1 MAHAK
6 FVVPANLTLRQTLN
20 LLFSIVES
28 QFKNCQ
34 ENIQSAGNDFALLGK
49 LPKALSH
56 VLLYLGDGL
65 IQVENSYKVRD
76 VLLLKDPDVGDIISD
91 LRILEHDIKKTRAS
105 VEKQVEREDSAGRVV
120 SPSAHS
126 NSHFSLSSLLKKTKI
141 SSKKEELRRTQELR
155 RAQEVEELKKSKKEE
170 QERIQREKEAQDKI
184 LEEEHARML
193 EQTIK
198 RQVEREMANMA
209 SREQIAAV
217 QKEKKAKP
225 AAFEKPKAPY
235 ERTSMEVRR
244 SPRRSADELRR
255 RSLDGG
261 ARAKSAAIAAHSR
274 QASETNL
281 STSGGVNRAAQLA
294 WSQMNPT
301 QEKVAK
307 PLIISDTGQSSSPKP
322 RYEYVKP
329 TIKRPTIRVP
339 GKNVFH
345 RNQSGAEPRSEVR
358 RTSERE
364 YRARSPKSPKPTAPV
379 HSRSFSPEVK
389 SPKSMTPEVELSPQ
403 EKRVSEVMQTLEGV
417 DEEACQHIINEIM
430 VFGEKVYWD
439 DIVGL
444 NNAKNSLKET
454 VVYPF
459 LRPDLFKGLREPVS
473 GMLLFGPP
481 GTGKS
486 MIAKAVATES
496 QSTFFSISASSLLSK
511 YLGESEKLVR
521 ALFYLAKRLSPS
533 IIFID
538 EIDSLLTSRSENE
551 NESSRRIK
559 TEVLIQWS
567 SLSSATARERE
578 EGRLESGR
586 VLVLAATNL
595 PWAIDE
601 AARRRFT
608 RRLHIPLPEPETRIS
623 HLKRLLAHQKNALTE
638 RDFESIGK
646 LTEGYSGSDMTALA
660 KDAAMEPIR
669 ELGDKLIDVDF
680 TKIRGINLQDFQNA
694 LLTVKKSV
702 SPESLSKFDDWA
714 VSFGSHGA

>member
-6 FVVPANLTLRQTLN
+6 FVVPANLTLRQTLT
-20 LLFSIVES
+20 LLYSIVKS
-28 QFKNCQ
+28 QFENCQ
-34 ENIQSAGNDFALLGK
+34 ENIQSAGNDKTLLGK

-56 VLLYLGDGL
+56 VLSYLGDGL
-65 IQVENSYKVRD
+65 VQVENSYKVKD
-76 VLLLKDPDVGDIISD
+76 VLYLKDPDVGDIIRD
-91 LRILEHDIKKTRAS
+91 LRILEHDIKKTRTS
-105 VEKQVEREDSAGRVV
+105 MEKQVESESTGGRSE

-126 NSHFSLSSLLKKTKI
+126 NSHFSLSGLLKKTKI
-141 SSKKEELRRTQELR
+141 SSKKEEMRKNQELR
-155 RAQEVEELKKSKKEE
+155 KAKEVEELKKLKKEE
-170 QERIQREKEAQDKI
+170 QERLCREKEARDKM
-184 LEEEHARML
+184 LEEEQARML
-193 EQTIK
+193 EQTVK
-198 RQVEREMANMA
+198 RQVEREMANRA
-209 SREQIAAV
+209 SREQQTAAV
-217 QKEKKAKP
+217 QKERKAQS
-225 AAFEKPKAPY
+225 AAFEKPKLPY
-235 ERTSMEVRR
+235 ERTSLEVRR

-261 ARAKSAAIAAHSR
+261 ARAKNAAFVAHSR

-281 STSGGVNRAAQLA
+281 SYSGGVNRAAQLA
-294 WSQMNPT
+294 WSQMNT
-301 QEKVAK
+301 AQEQVAK
-307 PLIISDTGQSSSPKP
+307 PLIISDKGQPMSPKP

-329 TIKRPTIRVP
+329 TIKRPTIKVP
-339 GKNVFH
+339 GKNAFH
-345 RNQSGAEPRSEVR
+345 RKPSGAN
-358 RTSERE
+358 ERE
-364 YRARSPKSPKPTAPV
+364 TRVRSPKSPVPA
-379 HSRSFSPEVK
+379 HSRSFSPDVK

-403 EKRVSEVMQTLEGV
+403 EKRVVEVMQTLEGV
-417 DEEACQHIINEIM
+417 DEEACQHITNEIL
-430 VFGEKVYWD
+430 VYGEKVYWD

-459 LRPDLFKGLREPVS
+459 LRPDLFRGLREPVS

-496 QSTFFSISASSLLSK
+496 RSTFFSISASSLLSK

-567 SLSSATARERE
+567 SLPNATARERE
-578 EGRLESGR
+578 EGHLESGR

-608 RRLHIPLPEPETRIS
+608 RRLHIPLPEFETRIA
-623 HLKRLLAHQKNALTE
+623 HLKRLLAHQKNTLTE
-638 RDFESIGK
+638 QDFQTIGK

-669 ELGDKLIDVDF
+669 ELGDKLIEVDF

-714 VSFGSHGA
+714 RSFGSHGA

>member
-6 FVVPANLTLRQTLN
+6 FVVPTNLTLRQSLN

-34 ENIQSAGNDFALLGK
+34 EKIKTAGNDTSLLRA
-49 LPKALSH
+49 LPKALSE
-56 VLLYLGDGL
+56 VLWYLEEGL
-65 IQVENSYKVRD
+65 AQVENYYKLRD
-76 VLLLKDPDVGDIISD
+76 VFSLKNPEVLEVVNE
-91 LRILEHDIKKTRAS
+91 LRILDHDIKRSRDA
-105 VEKQVEREDSAGRVV
+105 VEKQITSEGSGKPM
-120 SPSAHS
+120 STSGS

-141 SSKKEELRRTQELR
+141 SARKEDIRRTKEKR
-155 RAQEVEELKKSKKEE
+155 EAQEVEELKKLKIQEE
-170 QERIQREKEAQDKI
+170 ERLLMEKNAQDRMLEKEQ
-184 LEEEHARML
+184 ARML
-193 EQTIK
+193 EQAVK
-198 RQVEREMANMA
+198 RQVEREIA
-209 SREQIAAV
+209 SRATREPKEPI
-217 QKEKKAKP
+217 QKEKKAHMGT
-225 AAFEKPKAPY
+225 FEKPKGNF
-235 ERTSMEVRR
+235 ERSSLEVRR
-244 SPRRSADELRR
+244 SPRRSADQMRR

-261 ARAKSAAIAAHSR
+261 ARSKSSSGTAHSR
-274 QASETNL
+274 QGSETNL
-281 STSGGVNRAAQLA
+281 AHAGSVSKAANLA
-294 WSQMNPT
+294 WSQMNPPT
-301 QEKVAK
+301 EKPEYRTRK
-307 PLIISDTGQSSSPKP
+307 PVLLADSGLPYASKPK
-322 RYEYVKP
+322 YEYVQP
-329 TIKRPTIRVP
+329 TIKRPSIKIP
-339 GKNVFH
+339 GKTTILKKHTPEEKLDKSKPQDRGNRV
-345 RNQSGAEPRSEVR
+345 
-358 RTSERE
+358 
-364 YRARSPKSPKPTAPV
+364 RSPKSPMSPP
-379 HSRSFSPEVK
+379 SRSFSPGLR
-389 SPKSMTPEVELSPQ
+389 SPRSVTPEVELSPQ
-403 EKRVSEVMQTLEGV
+403 EKKIKHVMQTLEGV
-417 DEEACQHIINEIM
+417 DEDACQHILNDIL
-430 VFGEKVYWD
+430 VLGEKVYWD

-533 IIFID
+533 IIFVD
-538 EIDSLLTSRSENE
+538 EIDSLLTSRSDNE

-578 EGRLESGR
+578 EGHLESGR

-608 RRLHIPLPEPETRIS
+608 RRLHIPLPEYETRIA
-623 HLKRLLAHQKNALTE
+623 HLKKLLLHHKNLLTE
-638 RDFESIGK
+638 RDFEIIGT
-646 LTEGYSGSDMTALA
+646 LTDGYSGSDITALA

-680 TKIRGINLQDFQNA
+680 GKIRGINLQDFQNA

-702 SPESLSKFDDWA
+702 SPESLSKFEEWA
-714 VSFGSHGA
+714 ANFGSQGS

>member
-1 MAHAK
+1 MPHAK

-34 ENIQSAGNDFALLGK
+34 DSIRVAGSDVSLLEK
-49 LPKALSH
+49 VPKALSH
-56 VLLYLGDGL
+56 VRSYLEEGL
-65 IQVENSYKVRD
+65 NQIENSYKIQD
-76 VLLLKDPDVGDIISD
+76 IFSLKDSDVIDIVGD
-91 LRILEHDIKKTRAS
+91 LRILDHDIKKS
-105 VEKQVEREDSAGRVV
+105 RVV
-120 SPSAHS
+120 VEARLKPDSSAKLS
-126 NSHFSLSSLLKKTKI
+126 SAANTSGHFSLSSLLKKTRI
-141 SSKKEELRRTQELR
+141 STRKEESRRTKELR
-155 RAQEVEELKKSKKEE
+155 ETQEVQKLKKLRHEE
-170 QERIQREKEAQDKI
+170 QDRILKEKQHQDKI
-184 LEEEHARML
+184 LEEEKARML
-193 EQTIK
+193 EITVK
-198 RQVEREMANMA
+198 RQVEQEMA
-209 SREQIAAV
+209 SRASRESSGAV
-217 QKEKKAKP
+217 PKGKKAHQQST
-225 AAFEKPKAPY
+225 FEKPKAPY
-235 ERTSMEVRR
+235 ERTSMDVRR
-244 SPRRSADELRR
+244 SLRRSADEMRR

-261 ARAKSAAIAAHSR
+261 ARAKNAAVAAHSR
-274 QASETNL
+274 QASDTNL
-281 STSGGVNRAAQLA
+281 AYAGNVSRAANLA
-294 WSQMNPT
+294 WSQMNPPA
-301 QEKVAK
+301 EKTRK
-307 PLIISDTGQSSSPKP
+307 SMILSDTGSSVTPKP
-322 RYEYVKP
+322 RYEYVQP
-329 TIKRPTIRVP
+329 TIKRPTIKIP
-339 GKNVFH
+339 GKSIPH
-345 RNQSGAEPRSEVR
+345 RKQGVEDRNERPRARERDTKVRSPRSPM
-358 RTSERE
+358 
-364 YRARSPKSPKPTAPV
+364 SPP
-379 HSRSFSPEVK
+379 SRSFSPDVK
-389 SPKSMTPEVELSPQ
+389 SQRSVTPDVELSPQ
-403 EKRVSEVMQTLEGV
+403 EKKVSDVMRTLEGV
-417 DEEACQHIINEIM
+417 DEEACQHIVNEIL
-430 VFGEKVYWD
+430 VLGEKVYWD

-538 EIDSLLTSRSENE
+538 EIDSLLTSRSDNE

-567 SLSSATARERE
+567 SLSNTTARERE
-578 EGRLESGR
+578 EGHLECGR

-608 RRLHIPLPEPETRIS
+608 RRLHIPLPERETRIA
-623 HLKRLLAHQKNALTE
+623 HLKKLLTFQKNTLTE
-638 RDFESIGK
+638 RDFEIVGK
-646 LTEGYSGSDMTALA
+646 LTEGYSGSDITALA

-680 TKIRGINLQDFQNA
+680 SKIRGINLQDFQNA
-694 LLTVKKSV
+694 LLTIKKSV
-702 SPESLSKFDDWA
+702 SPDSLSRFDEWA
-714 VSFGSHGA
+714 ASFGSHGA